1 MVQGWWIFYV
11 LILLWVMKSEGACTC
26 VLFFLTKANAHSSVM
41 SLNTFNE
48 FAFTWVIF
56 CIILYMLIISCLMIF
71 LMIIC
76 FHTQQEQ
83 STIQTV
89 AELLMSY
96 ETG

>member
-1 MVQGWWIFYV
+1 MG
-11 LILLWVMKSEGACTC
+11 
-26 VLFFLTKANAHSSVM
+26 N
-41 SLNTFNE
+41 
-48 FAFTWVIF
+48 
-56 CIILYMLIISCLMIF
+56 ILYNIVYANIISCLMIF

-96 ETG
+96 ETGYR